1 VCMCVC
7 VCVCVCECVSVCV
20 CACVC
25 TLTALSIGNPRAG
38 LSPALVDSTMLEVFI
53 PRISDLAGNK

>member
-1 VCMCVC
+1 
-7 VCVCVCECVSVCV
+7 VCV

-25 TLTALSIGNPRAG
+25 TLTALSTGNARAG